1 MRLKIQREAK
11 NLMTH
16 QMLNEMTNMNATI
29 IFEKENNHLK
39 KPLKPRIIIDKNNRK

>member
-16 QMLNEMTNMNATI
+16 QVLNEMTNMNATI

-39 KPLKPRIIIDKNNRK
+39 KTIKAKNNY